1 MPDSSR
7 DAGISTA
14 PAAPTAPAAKTP
26 PPAAG
31 VSARALVVALL
42 LLLMLLPASFFVEQS
57 TNSSRGF
64 SGRVPPIA
72 ALGLTFLLTAFTQV
86 WSRRR
91 RGRGLGRQDIL
102 TVYILLTI
110 GGPLVSLGVMLW
122 FLSCSLGPQ
131 YYVRIMPQWQAAFF
145 QYIPTWF
152 HPNDPAA
159 IEGFFQGESRVPWSE
174 WWIPLAAWGSVLI
187 ALFIACLSIFLLVR
201 RQWVTDERLTFPV
214 AQVPL
219 ETVRDSGGGAARLP
233 ATGMFWIG
241 FAACALLYLQERLP
255 ELYPSLPHLE
265 IWGFTVITAGRT
277 GPMVG
282 FGDLWLYLLPWLIA
296 LAYLMPKELSFSMWF
311 FWFVRVACTIIAIA
325 AGAGPR
331 RPEEWGD
338 SSFPAPHYQGG
349 GATIA
354 LCLLALWSGRR
365 QILHSLRTAW
375 AGTRDAEDA
384 IPSRWVVLALLV
396 SVGYLV
402 LFCHWAGMR
411 LGVALALVGLILT
424 IHLVWAR
431 LRAENGMSF
440 IGYPF
445 TVGDFMF
452 RPLGTGFYRPAEVI
466 AVLAMRWTYTPGWG
480 EGCEVITGA
489 SVDALKIS
497 DSARIRRRPL
507 VLAILGVFLFAL
519 VLGIFIELTGAYHYG
534 FVQFAPM
541 QGGWEHMVPGV
552 GEEIYAA
559 LTSPTKP
566 DHAGTIGL
574 FAGLVVTFALA
585 QLRLRF
591 WWWPLHPVGYLAANV
606 WGSHWWWSPLF
617 LGWLLKTLTIRYGGL
632 RLYQRMI
639 PAAIGVIVADSTF
652 QMLAGVLLCVVKS
665 LK

>member
-1 MPDSSR
+1 MRLASEEINRAGTRGDAAQQR
-7 DAGISTA
+7 AAAAGIA
-14 PAAPTAPAAKTP
+14 
-26 PPAAG
+26 
-31 VSARALVVALL
+31 VRAVVAALL
-42 LLLMLLPASFFVEQS
+42 LLLVLLPVSFFVEQA

-64 SGRVPPIA
+64 SERVPPIA
-72 ALGLTFLLTAFTQV
+72 GLGLTFLLTVFTQL
-86 WSRRR
+86 WARRR
-91 RGRGLGRQDIL
+91 RRGLGRQEIL

-122 FLSCSLGPQ
+122 LLSCSLGPQ
-131 YYVRIMPQWQAAFF
+131 YYVRIMPQWQTAFF
-145 QYIPTWF
+145 SYIPTWF

-159 IEGFFQGESRVPWSE
+159 IEGFFLGQSRVPWSQ
-174 WWIPLAAWGSVLI
+174 WWVPLAAWGSVLV
-187 ALFIACLSIFLLVR
+187 ALFIACFSFFVLVR
-201 RQWVTDERLTFPV
+201 RQWVTDERLTFPI

-219 ETVRDSGGGAARLP
+219 ELVREAEGGVRLP
-233 ATGMFWIG
+233 ATSMFWIG
-241 FAACALLYLQERLP
+241 FGVCALLYVQQRLP

-265 IWGFTVITAGRT
+265 IWGFTVFTAGRT
-277 GPMVG
+277 GPLVG
-282 FGDLWLYLLPWLIA
+282 FGDFWLLLLPWLIA

-325 AGAGPR
+325 AGASPR

-338 SSFPAPHYQGG
+338 SSFPAPHFQGG
-349 GATIA
+349 GAMIA
-354 LCLLALWSGRR
+354 LCLLALWAGRR
-365 QILHSLRTAW
+365 QIWRALRVAW
-375 AGTRDAEDA
+375 RREAEEA
-384 IPSRWVVLALLV
+384 IPSRWVVVALVL

-402 LFCHWAGMR
+402 LFCRHAGMR

-445 TVGDFMF
+445 TVGQFLF
-452 RPLGTGFYRPAEVI
+452 RPLGTGFYRPVEI
-466 AVLAMRWTYTPGWG
+466 ITVLAMRWTYTPGWG
-480 EGCEVITGA
+480 EGVEVITGA
-489 SVDALKIS
+489 SADALKIS
-497 DSARIRRRPL
+497 DAGRIRLRPL
-507 VLAILGVFLFAL
+507 AIAIVGVFLFAL
-519 VLGIFIELTGAYHYG
+519 AYGVFIELTGTYRLG
-534 FVQFAPM
+534 FTEFAPM
-541 QGGWEHMVPGV
+541 QGGWEHMVPGT
-552 GEEIYAA
+552 GEEIYDA
-559 LTSPTKP
+559 LTNPSKP

-574 FAGLVVTFALA
+574 LAGLAITLALA

-652 QMLAGVLLCVVKS
+652 QMLAGITLWLARR
-665 LK
+665 

>member
-1 MPDSSR
+1 MPDPSR
-7 DAGISTA
+7 DAGVPATSATPSV
-14 PAAPTAPAAKTP
+14 PAARTP
-26 PPAAG
+26 PPSAG
-31 VSARALVVALL
+31 VSVRALVVAVL

-174 WWIPLAAWGSVLI
+174 WWIPLAAWGSVLV
-187 ALFIACLSIFLLVR
+187 ALFIACLSVFLLVR

-466 AVLAMRWTYTPGWG
+466 TVLAMRWTYTPGWG

-507 VLAILGVFLFAL
+507 VLTILGVFLFAL
-519 VLGIFIELTGAYHYG
+519 VLGIFIELTGTYHYG
-534 FVQFAPM
+534 FAQFAPM

-617 LGWLLKTLTIRYGGL
+617 LGWLLKALTIRYGGL

-652 QMLAGVLLCVVKS
+652 QMLAGTIVCVAKS